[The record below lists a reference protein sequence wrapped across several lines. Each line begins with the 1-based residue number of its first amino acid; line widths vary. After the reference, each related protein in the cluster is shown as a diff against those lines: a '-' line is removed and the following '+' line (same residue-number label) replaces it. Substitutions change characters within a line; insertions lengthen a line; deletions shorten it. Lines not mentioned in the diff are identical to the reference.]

1 MFLKNPRLTAT
12 LRWDN
17 HTLGDGAMGAG
28 IGTAVLSGEIVFRR
42 WVGLDEGP
50 GVFLRN

>member
-12 LRWDN
+12 LRWGN
-17 HTLGDGAMGAG
+17 HTLGGGAMGAG
-28 IGTAVLSGEIVFRR
+28 MRTAVLSGEIVFRQCA
-42 WVGLDEGP
+42 GLGEGP